1 MCRGIIFTEQMF
13 CFDARQNIFCDIFRK
28 NHMLVFLI
36 GKMLLNKFV
45 VTNKPFVM
53 SPYYINKEVP
63 VWQKEFGLINWGAE
77 KAFAPIL

>member
-1 MCRGIIFTEQMF
+1 
-13 CFDARQNIFCDIFRK
+13 
-28 NHMLVFLI
+28 MLVFLI

-63 VWQKEFGLINWGAE
+63 VWQKEFGLINWGEE